1 MHQDDEPLAT
11 AGNPGAI
18 GLAPAAAVDEQ
29 LFEDI
34 LDLEGALRLTTQA
47 TAGIGA
53 PRAGEIE
60 ALGWRVPNP
69 TASRLLALATEIRN
83 ATQSADVLRVR
94 EAQLAVIDA
103 LVDLRAALWS
113 RELQD

>member
-1 MHQDDEPLAT
+1 MHHDDEPLAT

-18 GLAPAAAVDEQ
+18 GLAPAAAVDEH

-69 TASRLLALATEIRN
+69 TAARLLALATEIRT

-103 LVDLRAALWS
+103 LVGLRAALWR
-113 RELQD
+113 RESQD

>member
-11 AGNPGAI
+11 ASRPDAI
-18 GLAPAAAVDEQ
+18 KPVQAEAVDER

-34 LDLEGALRLTTQA
+34 LDVEGALRLSTQA

-60 ALGWRVPNP
+60 ALSWRLPGP
-69 TASRLLALATEIRN
+69 AAARLLALAAEIRA
-83 ATQSADVLRVR
+83 ATQATDVHRVR
-94 EAQLAVIDA
+94 NAQLSVIET
-103 LVDLRAALWS
+103 LEKLRASIWTKVA
-113 RELQD
+113 QD